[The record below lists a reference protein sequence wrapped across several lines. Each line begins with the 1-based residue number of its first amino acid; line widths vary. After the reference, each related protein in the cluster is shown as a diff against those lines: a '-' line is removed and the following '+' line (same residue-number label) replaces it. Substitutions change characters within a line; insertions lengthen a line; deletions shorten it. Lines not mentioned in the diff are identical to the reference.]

1 MNKRKN
7 VGLPHQQREKYKE
20 NRNNMKQSR
29 EKKQGRMGY
38 KRNKLRWQRR
48 NQTDRLAQIGLYFNP
63 VDQGETWNMSDSQ
76 FENSMLLKGM

>member
-20 NRNNMKQSR
+20 NLNNMKQSR

-48 NQTDRLAQIGLYFNP
+48 NQTDRLAQIGLWVFALTLLIREKP
-63 VDQGETWNMSDSQ
+63 ETCQTHS
-76 FENSMLLKGM
+76 LKIACC